1 MRRSDVLL
9 LLICL
14 SIFSGVVPAEAHRVN
29 VFAYVEGS
37 TCHVEGYFSRS
48 RRAKNATVE
57 VFDAG
62 GKKVLEGKT
71 DDEGN
76 FSFPVTSRGA
86 LRIVLTAGLGHKSE
100 FLLPAAETESASDA
114 PPTAEEVP
122 SGVPVSTGK
131 ISGNKPPVVD
141 AETIKGII
149 DDVLDERL
157 KPVYALVSEIEEE
170 RNRIGAKEVISG
182 LCYIAGVFGI
192 AFFIAARRK
201 ER

>member
-1 MRRSDVLL
+1 MKLFVLFA
-9 LLICL
+9 IIASAL
-14 SIFSGVVPAEAHRVN
+14 SASPGTAFAHRVN
-29 VFAYVEGS
+29 LFAYVEGG

-48 RRAKNATVE
+48 RRAKGAKVE
-57 VFDAG
+57 VFDAA
-62 GKKVLEGKT
+62 GKKLLEGKT
-71 DDEGN
+71 DAEGN
-76 FSFPVTSRGA
+76 FSFPVPKGGD
-86 LRIVLTAGLGHKSE
+86 LRIVLTASLGHKNE

-141 AETIKGII
+141 AEIIKGII

-182 LCYIAGVFGI
+182 LGYIAGVFGI
-192 AFFIAARRK
+192 AFFFAARRK